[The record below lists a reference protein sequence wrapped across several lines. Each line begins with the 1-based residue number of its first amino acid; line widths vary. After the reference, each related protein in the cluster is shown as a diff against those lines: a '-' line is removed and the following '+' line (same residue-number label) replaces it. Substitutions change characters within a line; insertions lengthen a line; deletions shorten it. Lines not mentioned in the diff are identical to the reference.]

1 MKKHPNITYLI
12 HSFFLD
18 ATFCVPRYITRI
30 LNAGAAQPIFFIF
43 KFFAL
48 EGREKRDGKEKK
60 RESPVGGGG
69 RDWHRNSEADLLGG
83 NVSDA

>member
-30 LNAGAAQPIFFIF
+30 LNAGAAQPIFSIF

-48 EGREKRDGKEKK
+48 EGREKRDRKEKK
-60 RESPVGGGG
+60 KGNRLLEEVVGTGIETPKPTY
-69 RDWHRNSEADLLGG
+69 WEET
-83 NVSDA
+83 